1 MLSYHGQIVTG
12 GNGTHPVVTVPLKFV
27 LFNVSFVY
35 LFCKLLQL
43 LLLFSLAKP
52 VGIDFTTSVFHLRF
66 KVACFIPSDK

>member
-27 LFNVSFVY
+27 LFSFVY
-35 LFCKLLQL
+35 LFCKLLQ
-43 LLLFSLAKP
+43 LLFSLAKP